1 MKSTPLSFIATLL
14 VASLLTGCGKDNGNP
29 TIKFGTA
36 PGLVYED
43 TILKVN
49 DSIRISV
56 EAEWNGF
63 DQLNLLEIRLDG
75 EKVSSQSLKTE
86 SAVFTITL
94 VKSTLETELWEFIVS
109 DKRANSAQV
118 ELTLSKDPG
127 SEYGN
132 VIEISPILLG
142 AQNSL
147 SKPGLFSFQSN
158 QYFTLEQAF
167 PNQDK
172 IDLLLYSDNST
183 QSTLASPGA
192 DIPETVF
199 AGSRNPILWNMRNL
213 TRFLKIS
220 YTEADFNKVLTDAP
234 ILNAWSETQSVS
246 KAATLKVG
254 DVYLFKLQS
263 GRKGILLV
271 KRIIAGD
278 DGEVEFTVR
287 IQD

>member
-29 TIKFGTA
+29 TIKFGSA

-147 SKPGLFSFQSN
+147 SKPGLFSFILPSS
-158 QYFTLEQAF
+158 F
-167 PNQDK
+167 P
-172 IDLLLYSDNST
+172 L
-183 QSTLASPGA
+183 
-192 DIPETVF
+192 
-199 AGSRNPILWNMRNL
+199 
-213 TRFLKIS
+213 
-220 YTEADFNKVLTDAP
+220 
-234 ILNAWSETQSVS
+234 
-246 KAATLKVG
+246 
-254 DVYLFKLQS
+254 
-263 GRKGILLV
+263 
-271 KRIIAGD
+271 
-278 DGEVEFTVR
+278 
-287 IQD
+287 